1 MKLISRTEELLLLV
15 VCRLQADAYGLNI
28 RDEVEAVSG
37 KRFSVGG
44 VYVPLDRL
52 VRKGMLKTE
61 KGAPTAERMGRPR
74 KRYIITNQGLA
85 MLREARAMHDA
96 MWTGLPEHI
105 ATQLRLV
112 G

>member
-61 KGAPTAERMGRPR
+61 KGAATAERMGRPPQAVR
-74 KRYIITNQGLA
+74 HHQPGLGDA
-85 MLREARAMHDA
+85 ARG
-96 MWTGLPEHI
+96 TGY
-105 ATQLRLV
+105 A
-112 G
+112 